1 MKIKNII
8 NIFEIKYNIFHD
20 DFLRHN
26 LVADDIQLNKE
37 KEAAFYNLR
46 NAKKIILKDQAL
58 DG

>member
-26 LVADDIQLNKE
+26 LVADGIRLNKE

>member
-8 NIFEIKYNIFHD
+8 NIFEIKYNIFHEH
-20 DFLRHN
+20 FLRHN
-26 LVADDIQLNKE
+26 LVADDIRLNKE

>member
-26 LVADDIQLNKE
+26 LVADDIRLNKE
-37 KEAAFYNLR
+37 KEAPFYNLR
-46 NAKKIILKDQAL
+46 NAKKIILKNQAL